1 MEHRPEDSTDE
12 SAAATGTPRSGQRL
26 DLAGQRV
33 DYTLGGLSERDA
45 PASPYELFHR
55 WYDEA
60 LAAGGEPNAMVVSSV
75 SGDGLPSSRTVL
87 LKGLDEGEREGF
99 VFYTN
104 YRSRKG
110 RDLAAQPGC
119 ALLFPWYALQRQ
131 VRVEGVAEQVSR
143 AESEAYFASRPRDAQ
158 LGAWASPQSEEV
170 PDRQALD
177 RLLVEAARRFEGTDV
192 PCPQHWGGYRVR
204 PEAVEFWQGRHGRMH
219 DRLHYRR
226 EGAGWGRSRLAP

>member
-1 MEHRPEDSTDE
+1 MEQRGAARTASTAGADD
-12 SAAATGTPRSGQRL
+12 GRRL

-33 DYTLGGLSERDA
+33 DYAMGGLSEDDA
-45 PASPYELFHR
+45 PGSPYQLFTR

-60 LAAGGEPNAMVVSSV
+60 LAAGGEPNAMVVSTV
-75 SGDGLPSSRTVL
+75 SADGLPSSRTVL
-87 LKGLDEGEREGF
+87 LKGLDEGPEDGF

-104 YRSRKG
+104 YTSRKG
-110 RDLAAQPGC
+110 RELADEPRC

-131 VRVEGVAEQVSR
+131 VRVEGTAERVDR

-170 PDRQALD
+170 PDREALEG
-177 RLLVEAARRFEGTDV
+177 LLAEVAQRFDGTDV
-192 PCPQHWGGYRVR
+192 PCPPHWGGFRVR
-204 PEAVEFWQGRHGRMH
+204 PRSMEFWQGRHGRMH